1 MTDPPPVSSPVT
13 SDEPAEVRLDS
24 WKEIATYVKRDISTV
39 QRWEKREGMPIHR
52 HVHDK
57 RGSVYALSS
66 ELDAWLLGRQRLEE
80 EEKGR
85 RAEAPVDTEGDHE
98 PSGTPWARRRL
109 ALGGVVL
116 VALLAVT
123 YLITQSRVR
132 VAAPPKIKSLAVLPL
147 RNLSGDATQ
156 EYFADGMTDALIGEL
171 SRISSL

>member
-1 MTDPPPVSSPVT
+1 
-13 SDEPAEVRLDS
+13 
-24 WKEIATYVKRDISTV
+24 
-39 QRWEKREGMPIHR
+39 MPIHR